1 MFGEDF
7 NAENSIRK
15 WAKIIRTCGVV
26 FAGLCA
32 LAALVLLSIE
42 AYYYWWIALTCLGG
56 GGLTLLSA
64 LFSSALIQGFADIV
78 ANTKRIASGTPEQPT
93 NGDEMDLPEL

>member
-7 NAENSIRK
+7 NTEGSIRK
-15 WAKIIRTCGVV
+15 WASVIRACGVV

-32 LAALVLLSIE
+32 LAALILLSIE

-56 GGLTLLSA
+56 GGLTLLGA
-64 LFSSALIQGFADIV
+64 FFSSAVLWGFADIV
-78 ANTKRIASGTPEQPT
+78 ANTKRIASGTPKQQINVE
-93 NGDEMDLPEL
+93 EMDLPEL